1 MLNTTPIMLM
11 TFSYCCHNTDFLTR
25 GEGKDTKAINIQQSK
40 VTSDCPPYWLK
51 KKNQSVYFL
60 QNVLNIKIIFA

>member
-1 MLNTTPIMLM
+1 M

-51 KKNQSVYFL
+51 KKINQY
-60 QNVLNIKIIFA
+60 IFFRMY